1 MAKLLEHR
9 PRHGSNEDQS
19 RDPQDSIGDIQP
31 ERLENEPCEHGVP
44 LSATLERRETQAAAT
59 QVRVGGRCM
68 YSKFPFSFSN
78 CHSRVA

>member
-1 MAKLLEHR
+1 MAKFLEHR
-9 PRHGSNEDQS
+9 PCHGSNEDQS
-19 RDPQDSIGDIQP
+19 CDPQDSVGDIQP

-44 LSATLERRETQAAAT
+44 LSATLEHREPQATT

-68 YSKFPFSFSN
+68 YSKFPFTFSI